1 MLEEFPARDEARLPS
16 GCFLSAA
23 DASPA
28 GWRLLLDEARRLK
41 HEWASARRHPGQP
54 LGGRTVAL
62 LFERASLRTRVS
74 SELAVSQLGGLPVY
88 LTAADLG
95 LGERETVADVAR
107 TLARWVDA
115 IVARAVRDG
124 VLHEVAAAARIPVIN
139 ALTDREHPCQALAVM
154 LTIAEA
160 FGDPA
165 GRTVVFVGDGNN
177 VATSL
182 AIAGASLGARV
193 RLVTPPGHEPPDDL
207 LAIARE
213 RATATRGC
221 VEVSHEPDD
230 AVRDADVIYTD
241 VWVSLGQE
249 WDRERRARVFA
260 RFQVN
265 QELLSRAPA
274 GARVMHCLPARRGE
288 EISSEVL
295 DGPASLAF
303 DQAENRLPAG
313 KAVLVA
319 LLAS

>member
-1 MLEEFPARDEARLPS
+1 MLEESRARDEGALSS
-16 GCFLSAA
+16 GSFLSAA
-23 DASPA
+23 DASPG

-41 HEWASARRHPGQP
+41 QEWVSARRHPRQP
-54 LGGRTVAL
+54 LAGRTVGL
-62 LFERASLRTRVS
+62 LFERPSLRTRVS

-115 IVARAVRDG
+115 IVARTVRDV
-124 VLHEVAAAARIPVIN
+124 VLREVAAAAGIPVVN
-139 ALTDREHPCQALAVM
+139 ALTDREHPCQALADM

-193 RLVTPPGHEPPDDL
+193 RLVTPPGHEPPDEL
-207 LAIARE
+207 LAVARE
-213 RATATRGC
+213 RAVLSGGS
-221 VEVSHEPDD
+221 VELAHEPLDC
-230 AVRDADVIYTD
+230 VGDADVIYTD

-265 QELLSRAPA
+265 DELLAAAPA

-288 EISSEVL
+288 EITSEVL
-295 DGPASLAF
+295 DGPSSLAF
-303 DQAENRLPAG
+303 EQAENRLPAG